1 MGESLEDIFQQE
13 DIDDLKT
20 IEFIRNYISA
30 DVKEKFD
37 DELIQYFLDVI
48 WEYYAETFGDTDAEV
63 EIDTEAV
70 AAYVVKTA
78 KKEKMGEFELED
90 VQQVVL
96 GELEYAETLE
106 DED

>member
-1 MGESLEDIFQQE
+1 MGESLEDIFNEQ

-20 IEFIRNYISA
+20 IEYIRNYVSA
-30 DVKEKFD
+30 EVKEKFD

-48 WEYYAETFGDTDAEV
+48 WEYYADTFGDTDAEV
-63 EIDTEAV
+63 EIDTEQV
-70 AAYVVKTA
+70 AAHVVKTA

-96 GELEYAETLE
+96 GELEYAESLE
-106 DED
+106 NEE

>member
-1 MGESLEDIFQQE
+1 MGESLEDIFNEQ

-20 IEFIRNYISA
+20 IEYIRNYVSA

-48 WEYYAETFGDTDAEV
+48 WEYYADTFGDTDEEV

-70 AAYVVKTA
+70 AAHVVKTA
-78 KKEKMGEFELED
+78 KKEKMGEFEPED

-96 GELEYAETLE
+96 GELEYAESLASE
-106 DED
+106 E